1 MTLANGHLWFDQ
13 SPFLKPHCFMRFIL
27 RCVLLL
33 TLLWMETVWAGNCAS
48 NSYTLAS
55 QAQVNDLADTGCDTI
70 RGNLSIDSGANLT
83 NVDGLAKLI
92 SVEGHLLIQNN
103 IALTNVDDLAN
114 LAYVGGD
121 LTIYANSA
129 LRSIA
134 GLANLTKVGGD
145 LDIDSNDALADLDGF
160 ANLTSVGGYLAIE
173 SNAALINCQ
182 GVAPVLG
189 WPDGPPDDNVVGVI
203 TIYDNKTGCDSI
215 VEALASGP
223 VESPSYLGLPIWLLY
238 QATQ

>member
-1 MTLANGHLWFDQ
+1 MTLAKGHLWFDQ

-129 LRSIA
+129 LRSID